1 MFSLLVIIFLIILYL
16 DSLSIKEF
24 RVVFEEAFD
33 ARVKWEN
40 IGLQLDVDCQTLN
53 VIQYEHSH
61 SVDDCF
67 KDMLKKWL
75 TGNGERT
82 WSKLAH
88 ALENITVGFTNLSD
102 KIKEKYCN

>member
-1 MFSLLVIIFLIILYL
+1 MPESNGRTLAFSWMWI
-16 DSLSIKEF
+16 
-24 RVVFEEAFD
+24 
-33 ARVKWEN
+33 VKP
-40 IGLQLDVDCQTLN
+40 LN
-53 VIQYEHSH
+53 VIRYEHSH

-88 ALENITVGFTNLSD
+88 ALENITVGFTNLSN